1 MLIGEL
7 AATAGLSAKTIRF
20 YEQAGLMPA
29 PPRTPAG
36 YRDYPPGA
44 PGRLAF
50 VGNAQAAGFTL
61 AEIRSVLAIRDSG
74 DPPCRHVATLIGQH
88 LAQVERRI
96 AELTRTHDVLID
108 LQRRAA
114 AINPADC
121 AESEIC
127 SILTAPL
134 PAPRQQA
141 TARRTGATTAP
152 ENSNQG
158 PCAQPTPGKASG
170 RESARHGDG
179 HRSRGSARTARVQ
192 GGDHAG

>member
-7 AATAGLSAKTIRF
+7 ALKAGLSAKTIRF

-44 PGRLAF
+44 LDRLMF
-50 VGNAQAAGFTL
+50 VANAQVAGFTL
-61 AEIRSVLAIRDSG
+61 AEIRSVLAIRDCG

-114 AINPADC
+114 AVNPDDC
-121 AESEIC
+121 AEPEIC
-127 SILTAPL
+127 SILTAP
-134 PAPRQQA
+134 
-141 TARRTGATTAP
+141 
-152 ENSNQG
+152 
-158 PCAQPTPGKASG
+158 
-170 RESARHGDG
+170 
-179 HRSRGSARTARVQ
+179 
-192 GGDHAG
+192 

>member
-7 AATAGLSAKTIRF
+7 AADAGVPAKTIRF

-36 YRDYPPGA
+36 YRDYPPSA
-44 PGRLAF
+44 LDRLAF
-50 VGNAQAAGFTL
+50 IRHAQVAGFTL

-74 DPPCRHVATLIGQH
+74 NPPCRHVATLIGQH

-96 AELTRTHDVLID
+96 TELTRTHDVLID

-121 AESEIC
+121 AEPEIC
-127 SILTAPL
+127 SILTAPDRRPASKAL
-134 PAPRQQA
+134 PAAPDPQLV
-141 TARRTGATTAP
+141 ARPVPA
-152 ENSNQG
+152 
-158 PCAQPTPGKASG
+158 
-170 RESARHGDG
+170 
-179 HRSRGSARTARVQ
+179 
-192 GGDHAG
+192 HAADR